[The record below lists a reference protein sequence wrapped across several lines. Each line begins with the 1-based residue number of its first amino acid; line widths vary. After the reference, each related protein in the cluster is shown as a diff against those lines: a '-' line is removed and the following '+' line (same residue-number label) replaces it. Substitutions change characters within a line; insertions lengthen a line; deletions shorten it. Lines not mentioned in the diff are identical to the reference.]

1 MSTNDHG
8 PRRVYSLA
16 ELGAR
21 CGCTRSAAQGW
32 ARRPDFPAPDVQL
45 GVAYGWEWPT
55 FVAWAAEHRPDLLGG
70 LT

>member
-1 MSTNDHG
+1 MPVTA
-8 PRRVYSLA
+8 RYYTLA

-32 ARRPDFPAPDVQL
+32 TRRPDFPPPDVQL
-45 GVAYGWEWPT
+45 GVAYGWSWPT
-55 FVAWAAEHRPDLLGG
+55 FVAWAGEHRPDLLDG